1 MRTHS
6 SVLLQRTET
15 LARYD
20 FEQAIGYL
28 EVWYPQTGETLL
40 MVLNSTDGVRIGTAL
55 QGFEAHVLALR

>member
-1 MRTHS
+1 MLQSHSKNLIRAMRTHS

-40 MVLNSTDGVRIGTAL
+40 MARIRPM
-55 QGFEAHVLALR
+55 E